1 METEMN
7 ATQRRCH
14 VTVKAAAESGRLDKI
29 CTPTEA
35 RRMRAY
41 SLDGMLLK
49 EIAWDEKV
57 GISSVRGSI
66 WRGLQKLQEAAK

>member
-35 RRMRAY
+35 RRMRACF
-41 SLDGMLLK
+41 LDGMLLK

-66 WRGLQKLQEAAK
+66 WRGLQKLREATS

>member
-7 ATQRRCH
+7 ATQRRYH
-14 VTVKAAAESGRLDKI
+14 RTVKAAAESGRLDKI

-41 SLDGMLLK
+41 CIDGLLLK
-49 EIAWDEKV
+49 EIAWHEKV

-66 WRGLQKLQEAAK
+66 WRGLQKLREGTP

>member
-29 CTPTEA
+29 CTTTEA

-41 SLDGMLLK
+41 FLDGMLLK

-57 GISSVRGSI
+57 GISSVRGPI
-66 WRGLQKLQEAAK
+66 WRGLQKLREASE